1 MISLLLLLSGLH
13 GTPAIAAFAGPGDLD
28 YFKQFLYKEENSS
41 TDPDFPNIIYRYLMM
56 SDLKFVNSRGENV
69 IANGVIQMFADG
81 HFVFVYHEMK
91 EMVFPGSPPGTP
103 PGLVPAGCKT
113 FEGKWSVPEALLVLP
128 GVGSG
133 VKDYM
138 ATQYPP
144 EAVKVTF
151 EKDYL
156 SAGLKDRA
164 ATFFYGQSNFG
175 NEAQFCF

>member
-1 MISLLLLLSGLH
+1 MISLILLFTNLH
-13 GTPAIAAFAGPGDLD
+13 IVPSFAGPGDLA
-28 YFKQFLYKEENSS
+28 YFKQFLYKEENVS
-41 TDPDFPNIIYRYLMM
+41 TDPDFPSVIYQYLMM
-56 SDLKFVNSRGENV
+56 SDLKFVDAAGKNV

-81 HFVFVYHEMK
+81 HFVFVYKEMK

-103 PGLVPAGCKT
+103 PQLFPNGCKT
-113 FEGKWSVPEALLVLP
+113 FEGKWSVPEALLMM
-128 GVGSG
+128 GGIGSG
-133 VKDYM
+133 ARDYD

-156 SAGLKDRA
+156 SAGLQGKS